1 MGYEAVKGLHTLF
14 ALISIVFFNFRFWLF
29 FTGPRPPIMR
39 ILPHTIDTIFLVLG
53 VVLVIMRYYYYV
65 MPAWLWV
72 KLLLLVG
79 YIFFGIIAMR
89 QKFPPITRYAAYG
102 IADAMV
108 AVIIFLAF
116 LKPDILGPINFY
128 GLFN

>member
-29 FTGPRPPIMR
+29 FTGSRPLIMR
-39 ILPHTIDTIFLVLG
+39 ILPHIIDTVFFVLG
-53 VVLVIMRYYYYV
+53 VVLVMMRYYYYV

-79 YIFFGIIAMR
+79 YILFGIIAMQ
-89 QKFPPITRYAAYG
+89 QKFSPVTRYAAYG
-102 IADAMV
+102 IADTMV
-108 AVIIFLAF
+108 TVIIFLAF